1 MGCVR
6 GWGELSSI
14 GSKWAISPPFVP
26 GKLLANNLLQENKER
41 PTLQL
46 QLSHDSFPFVPMD
59 EDRELKEIKED
70 ENIW

>member
-1 MGCVR
+1 MGSVR
-6 GWGELSSI
+6 GWGELSWV
-14 GSKWAISPPFVP
+14 GSKWAVSPPFVP

-46 QLSHDSFPFVPMD
+46 QLSHDTFPFVPMD
-59 EDRELKEIKED
+59 EEWELKEIKED

>member
-6 GWGELSSI
+6 GWGKLSWV
-14 GSKWAISPPFVP
+14 GSKWAISPPFAP
-26 GKLLANNLLQENKER
+26 GKLLPNNLLQENKER

-46 QLSHDSFPFVPMD
+46 QLSHDTSPFVPMD
-59 EDRELKEIKED
+59 KEQELKKIEED